1 MMKNSEFSVIVGR
14 GEIRRKKE
22 EEEEKKAIT
31 DKISVYLLLNR
42 IKLPSIIL
50 LLSN

>member
-31 DKISVYLLLNR
+31 GQP
-42 IKLPSIIL
+42 IKYPFTS
-50 LLSN
+50 S